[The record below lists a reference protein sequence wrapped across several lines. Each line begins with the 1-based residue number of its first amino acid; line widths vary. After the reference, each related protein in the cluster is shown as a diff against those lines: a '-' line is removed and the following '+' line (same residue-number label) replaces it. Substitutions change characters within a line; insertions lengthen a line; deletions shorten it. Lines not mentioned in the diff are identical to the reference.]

1 MLDDPFADSKSLR
14 YPRSPSPTMDQL
26 LVVNKIALDE
36 KEEEDEGR
44 SAAEIEE
51 EMREKEAKAQAQIL
65 EMVSDIDDGDL

>member
-1 MLDDPFADSKSLR
+1 
-14 YPRSPSPTMDQL
+14 MDQL

-65 EMVSDIDDGDL
+65 EMVSDIDEWELQVNWGGRCASCRWKTNG